1 MSFYLSSWPPRYLIA
16 CNPLVACILE
26 SKLKDVN
33 KFCQCA
39 YLNGSFRSEIRDS
52 GTPAVSGA
60 GEMAAHGEVVN
71 ENYEVSEA
79 T

>member
-1 MSFYLSSWPPRYLIA
+1 MPSDTGLLETT
-16 CNPLVACILE
+16 LVNKACILE
-26 SKLKDVN
+26 SKLQDVN

-71 ENYEVSEA
+71 ENYEVSYFCMGIF
-79 T
+79 

>member
-26 SKLKDVN
+26 SKLQDVN
-33 KFCQCA
+33 ILCQCT

-52 GTPAVSGA
+52 VSGA

-71 ENYEVSEA
+71 ENYEVREA

>member
-1 MSFYLSSWPPRYLIA
+1 MQVF
-16 CNPLVACILE
+16 NIL
-26 SKLKDVN
+26 
-33 KFCQCA
+33 CQCT

-52 GTPAVSGA
+52 GTPGVSGA

-71 ENYEVSEA
+71 ENYEVTEA